1 MTDVLLRNFDDGGNI
16 QYINGQVTLSDGLE
30 TAAFLSLFG
39 GNERD
44 SGLEADDPLQWWGNL
59 SETLPE
65 RLYRSQLQHLV
76 ASLPIIPANLRRIE
90 DAAGVDLEWFVSTKL
105 ADFVQITASMP
116 GLNTVRLDI
125 TIRIV
130 DEEFRF
136 SFTESSGLTT

>member
-1 MTDVLLRNFDDGGNI
+1 MTDVLLRHFADGGDLN
-16 QYINGQVTLSDGLE
+16 YVNGQVVTAAGLE
-30 TAAFLSLFG
+30 TAAYLSMFG

-44 SGLEADDPLQWWGNL
+44 SGLEATDPLEWWGNK

-65 RLYRSQLQHLV
+65 RRYRSQTQHLV

-90 DAAGVDLEWFVSTKL
+90 DAAGVDLEWFVSTKV
-105 ADFVQITASMP
+105 ADYINVVASMP
-116 GLNTVRLDI
+116 KINTVQLDI

-130 DEEFRF
+130 NEEFTF